1 MRTLMGRHFS
11 GSAMSMPSFA
21 LSAPTD
27 GKSAT
32 NPMGLSRIDHL
43 QLTGSIDRLEP
54 LYRRLGFARVASG
67 SLAWGRVIHL
77 RQQRMDFLV
86 FEADATHPAG
96 RYFQAHGEGVC
107 ALNFLVE
114 DLDTAVAQARTQ
126 GAHIRLEPQTYS
138 LGEGSVRLAAIQ
150 GVGDVWN
157 FLVERRGEPA
167 VFWPGLEP
175 DPAPALCDPGLVR
188 VDHLTNNVGPGEMD
202 ALVDF
207 YEQTYGF
214 GVTREF
220 HIRGAL
226 GTGLDSK
233 VVQSSNHQVII
244 PINQPTDA
252 KSQVQEYVNRHKGQG
267 VQHIALSTND
277 IFHTLRAL
285 QAQGFKFLRVPDTY
299 YELLPGRI
307 ASSGYAVREDLATVK
322 ELGVQIDGDESG
334 YLLQIFTED
343 QIGPLFFEI
352 IQRRGNMGFGEGN
365 FQALYDSIELDQKK
379 RGVL

>member
-1 MRTLMGRHFS
+1 M
-11 GSAMSMPSFA
+11 SAPSFA
-21 LSAPTD
+21 LTAP
-27 GKSAT
+27 SNRQPAS
-32 NPMGLSRIDHL
+32 NPLGLVGIDHF
-43 QLTGSIDRLEP
+43 QLTGSIARLEP
-54 LYRRLGFARVASG
+54 LYRRLGFARLASG
-67 SLAWGRVIHL
+67 QHAWGSFVHL
-77 RQQRMDFLV
+77 RQQRMDILI
-86 FEADATHPAG
+86 FEADGSHPAG
-96 RYFQAHGEGVC
+96 RYFEAHGEGVC
-107 ALNFLVE
+107 ALNFEVE
-114 DLDTAVAQARTQ
+114 DLDAALAQARTQ
-126 GAHIRLEPQTYS
+126 GARVTLEPETHA
-138 LGEGSVRLAAIQ
+138 LGAGSVRFAAIQ

-157 FLVERRGEPA
+157 FLVERKGDLPA
-167 VFWPGLEP
+167 FWPGLTKDE
-175 DPAPALCDPGLVR
+175 APALCDPGLVR
-188 VDHLTNNVGPGEMD
+188 VDHLTNNVGPAEMD

-207 YEQTYGF
+207 YERVYGF
-214 GVTREF
+214 VVTREF

-233 VVQSSNHQVII
+233 VVQSANNRVII
-244 PINQPTDA
+244 PINQPTDE
-252 KSQVQEYVNRHKGQG
+252 KSQVQEYVTRHRGQG

-277 IFHTLRAL
+277 IFHTLRVL

-307 ASSGYAVREDLATVK
+307 AKSGYTVRESLEEAK
-322 ELGVQIDGDESG
+322 ELGIQIDGDETG

>member
-1 MRTLMGRHFS
+1 
-11 GSAMSMPSFA
+11 MSNPSFA
-21 LSAPTD
+21 LTAPANQ
-27 GKSAT
+27 KPAS
-32 NPMGLSRIDHL
+32 NPMGLSRIDHF
-43 QLTGSIDRLEP
+43 QLTGSIERLEP
-54 LYRRLGFARVASG
+54 LYRRLGFARLASG
-67 SLAWGRVIHL
+67 AHAWGRMVHL
-77 RQQRMDFLV
+77 RQQRMDILI
-86 FEADATHPAG
+86 FEAEASHPAG

-114 DLDTAVAQARTQ
+114 SLDVAIAQARAQ
-126 GAHIRLEPQTYS
+126 GARVMLEPEAHG
-138 LGEGSVRLAAIQ
+138 LGSGTVRFAAIQ

-157 FLVERRGEPA
+157 FLVERTGEPA
-167 VFWPGLEP
+167 AFWPGLAA

-188 VDHLTNNVGPGEMD
+188 VDHLTNNVGPAEMD

-207 YEQTYGF
+207 YERVYGF
-214 GVTREF
+214 VVTREF

-233 VVQSSNHQVII
+233 VVQSANNQVII
-244 PINQPTDA
+244 PINQPTDE
-252 KSQVQEYVNRHKGQG
+252 KSQVQEYITRHKGQG

-277 IFHTLRAL
+277 IFHTLRTL
-285 QAQGFKFLRVPDTY
+285 QAQGFAFLRVPDTY

-307 ASSGYAVREDLATVK
+307 AKSGYAVRESLAEARDL
-322 ELGVQIDGDESG
+322 GIQIDGDESG

>member
-1 MRTLMGRHFS
+1 
-11 GSAMSMPSFA
+11 MSTPSFA
-21 LSAPTD
+21 LTAPTD
-27 GKSAT
+27 QRQAT
-32 NPMGLSRIDHL
+32 NPLGLTRIDHF
-43 QLTGSIDRLEP
+43 QMTGSIERLEG

-67 SLAWGRVIHL
+67 QAAWGRVVHL
-77 RQQRMDFLV
+77 RQQRMDILI
-86 FEADATHPAG
+86 FEADASHPAG

-107 ALNFLVE
+107 ALNFEVD
-114 DLDTAVAQARTQ
+114 DLDAALAEARKR
-126 GAHIRLEPQTYS
+126 GATVRLEAEAHT
-138 LGEGSVRLAAIQ
+138 LGEGTVRFAAIQ

-157 FLVERRGEPA
+157 FLVERKGRPA
-167 VFWPGLEP
+167 AFWPGLAP

-188 VDHLTNNVGPGEMD
+188 VDHLTNNVGPGEME
-202 ALVDF
+202 ALVAF
-207 YEQTYGF
+207 YEKVYGF
-214 GVTREF
+214 VVTREF

-233 VVQSSNHQVII
+233 VVQSANNRVII
-244 PINQPTDA
+244 PINQPTDE

-267 VQHIALSTND
+267 VQHIAMSTND
-277 IFHTLRAL
+277 IEATLRAL
-285 QAQGFKFLRVPDTY
+285 MAQGFRFMRVPDTY

-307 ASSGYAVREDLATVK
+307 EKGGYTVRESLETAR
-322 ELGVQIDGDESG
+322 ELGIQIDGDASG

>member
-1 MRTLMGRHFS
+1 MTN
-11 GSAMSMPSFA
+11 PSFA
-21 LSAPTD
+21 LTAPANQ
-27 GKSAT
+27 KPAS
-32 NPMGLSRIDHL
+32 NPMGLSRIDHF
-43 QLTGSIDRLEP
+43 QLTGSIERLEP
-54 LYRRLGFARVASG
+54 LYRRLGFARLASG
-67 SLAWGRVIHL
+67 THAWGRMVHL
-77 RQQRMDFLV
+77 RQQRMDILI
-86 FEADATHPAG
+86 FEAEAPHPAG

-114 DLDTAVAQARTQ
+114 NLDVALAQARAQ
-126 GAHIRLEPQTYS
+126 GARVMLEPETHS
-138 LGEGSVRLAAIQ
+138 LGSGTVRFAAIQ

-157 FLVERRGEPA
+157 FLVERTGEPA
-167 VFWPGLEP
+167 PFWPGLAA

-188 VDHLTNNVGPGEMD
+188 VDHLTNNVGPAEMD

-207 YEQTYGF
+207 YERVYGF
-214 GVTREF
+214 VVTREF

-233 VVQSSNHQVII
+233 VVQSANNQVII
-244 PINQPTDA
+244 PINQPTDE
-252 KSQVQEYVNRHKGQG
+252 KSQVQEYVTRHRGQG

-277 IFHTLRAL
+277 IFHTLRTL
-285 QAQGFKFLRVPDTY
+285 QAQGFAFLRVPDTY

-307 ASSGYAVREDLATVK
+307 AKSGYTVRESLAEAQDL
-322 ELGVQIDGDESG
+322 GIQIDGDESG

>member
-1 MRTLMGRHFS
+1 
-11 GSAMSMPSFA
+11 MSTPSFA
-21 LSAPTD
+21 LSTPIEA
-27 GKSAT
+27 KAAS
-32 NPMGLSRIDHL
+32 NPMGLSRIDHF
-43 QLTGSIDRLEP
+43 QLTGSIARLEP
-54 LYRRLGFARVASG
+54 LYRNLGFARVASG
-67 SLAWGRVIHL
+67 QPSWGRLVHL
-77 RQQRMDFLV
+77 RQQRMDILI

-96 RYFQAHGEGVC
+96 RYFQAHGEGVS

-114 DLDTAVAQARTQ
+114 DLDAALAHARSNQAR
-126 GAHIRLEPQTYS
+126 IMLEPESHRLGDGS
-138 LGEGSVRLAAIQ
+138 LRFAAIQ

-157 FLVERRGEPA
+157 FLIERKGSTEP
-167 VFWPGLEP
+167 FWPGLSP
-175 DPAPALCDPGLVR
+175 DPAPAFCDPGLVR
-188 VDHLTNNVGPGEMD
+188 VDHLTNNVGPAEME
-202 ALVDF
+202 ALVYF
-207 YEQTYGF
+207 YERLYGF

-233 VVQSSNHQVII
+233 VVQSANNQIII
-244 PINQPTDA
+244 PINQPTDE
-252 KSQVQEYVNRHKGQG
+252 KSQVQEYINRHKGQG
-267 VQHIALSTND
+267 VQHIAMSTND
-277 IFHTLRAL
+277 IFHTLRTL
-285 QAQGFKFLRVPDTY
+285 QAQGLKFLRVPDTY

-307 ASSGYAVREDLATVK
+307 AKGGYTVREDLGQVK
-322 ELGVQIDGDESG
+322 EIGVQIDGDESG

>member
-1 MRTLMGRHFS
+1 MTN
-11 GSAMSMPSFA
+11 PSFA
-21 LSAPTD
+21 LTAPANQ
-27 GKSAT
+27 KPAS
-32 NPMGLSRIDHL
+32 NPMGLSRIDHF
-43 QLTGSIDRLEP
+43 QLTGSIERLEP
-54 LYRRLGFARVASG
+54 LYRRLGFARLASG
-67 SLAWGRVIHL
+67 THAWGRMVHL
-77 RQQRMDFLV
+77 RQQRMDILI
-86 FEADATHPAG
+86 FEAEALHPAG

-114 DLDTAVAQARTQ
+114 NLDVAIAQARAQ
-126 GAHIRLEPQTYS
+126 GARVMLEPEAHS
-138 LGEGSVRLAAIQ
+138 LGSGTVRFAAIQ

-157 FLVERRGEPA
+157 FLVERTGEPA
-167 VFWPGLEP
+167 AFWPGLAA

-188 VDHLTNNVGPGEMD
+188 VDHLTNNVGPAEMD

-207 YEQTYGF
+207 YERVYGF
-214 GVTREF
+214 VVTREF

-233 VVQSSNHQVII
+233 VVQSANNQVII
-244 PINQPTDA
+244 PINQPTDE
-252 KSQVQEYVNRHKGQG
+252 KSQVQEYVTRHRGQG

-277 IFHTLRAL
+277 IFHTLRTL
-285 QAQGFKFLRVPDTY
+285 RAQGFAFLRVPDTY

-307 ASSGYAVREDLATVK
+307 AKSGYTVRESLAEAQ
-322 ELGVQIDGDESG
+322 ELGIQIDGDESG

>member
-1 MRTLMGRHFS
+1 
-11 GSAMSMPSFA
+11 MSTPSFA
-21 LSAPTD
+21 LTAPTHQ
-27 GKSAT
+27 KPAS
-32 NPMGLSRIDHL
+32 NPMGLLRIDHF
-43 QLTGSIDRLEP
+43 QLTGPIDRLEP
-54 LYRRLGFARVASG
+54 LYRRLGFARIASG
-67 SLAWGRVIHL
+67 NHPWGRLVHL
-77 RQQRMDFLV
+77 RQQRMDILI
-86 FEADATHPAG
+86 FEADASHAAG

-107 ALNFLVE
+107 ALNFEVE
-114 DLDTAVAQARTQ
+114 NLDAAIAQARTQ
-126 GAHIRLEPQTYS
+126 GARVMLEPQTHA
-138 LGEGSVRLAAIQ
+138 LGDGTLSFAAIQ
-150 GVGDVWN
+150 GLGDVWN
-157 FLVERRGEPA
+157 FLVERKGTLA
-167 VFWPGLEP
+167 AFWPGLTP

-188 VDHLTNNVGPGEMD
+188 VDHLTNNVGPAEMD

-207 YEQTYGF
+207 YERVYGF
-214 GVTREF
+214 VVTREF

-233 VVQSSNHQVII
+233 VVQSANNQVII
-244 PINQPTDA
+244 PINQPTDE

-277 IFHTLRAL
+277 IFHTLRTL
-285 QAQGFKFLRVPDTY
+285 QDQGFKFLRVPDTY

-307 ASSGYAVREDLATVK
+307 AKGGYTVRESLDEAK
-322 ELGVQIDGDESG
+322 ALGIQIDGDETG

-343 QIGPLFFEI
+343 QLGPLFFEI

>member
-1 MRTLMGRHFS
+1 MAG
-11 GSAMSMPSFA
+11 PSFA
-21 LSAPTD
+21 LTAPSNQ
-27 GKSAT
+27 KPAS
-32 NPMGLSRIDHL
+32 NPLGLVGIDHF
-43 QLTGSIDRLEP
+43 QLTGSIARLEP

-67 SLAWGRVIHL
+67 THAWGQVVHL
-77 RQQRMDFLV
+77 RQQRMDILI
-86 FEADATHPAG
+86 FEAMTSHPAG
-96 RYFQAHGEGVC
+96 AYFQAHGEGVC
-107 ALNFLVE
+107 ALNFEVE
-114 DLDTAVAQARTQ
+114 DLEPAIAQARAQ
-126 GAHIRLEPQTYS
+126 GARVMLEPQAHT
-138 LGEGSVRLAAIQ
+138 LGEGSVRFAAIQ

-157 FLVERRGEPA
+157 FLVERKGQPA
-167 VFWPGLEP
+167 TFWPGLTP

-188 VDHLTNNVGPGEMD
+188 VDHLTNNVGPAEMD

-207 YEQTYGF
+207 YERVYGF
-214 GVTREF
+214 VVTREF

-233 VVQSSNHQVII
+233 VVQSANNQVII
-244 PINQPTDA
+244 PINQPTDE
-252 KSQVQEYVNRHKGQG
+252 KSQVQEYVQRHRGQG

-277 IFHTLRAL
+277 IFHTLRVL

-307 ASSGYAVREDLATVK
+307 AKSGYTVRESLEDAK
-322 ELGVQIDGDESG
+322 ELGIQIDGDETG